1 MMKVWLKAGMALAV
15 IGIMGVAA
23 GAVQGD
29 VAPTTIQLRKELHV
43 RQPTIHW
50 AATWITAPLPRLN
63 PLRKLSWV
71 WGSMG
76 GGTTVPTKAW
86 FRREILLPEH
96 VSLRRAVF
104 DLTADEQFIL
114 YVNGVQAAHNTQWR
128 GANWNTIYHPNI
140 ARLLHGGTNT
150 LAIAASNT
158 GDNIN
163 HAGLIGLLTIWLS
176 SGTIQVPI
184 NSQWLATNRR
194 PPAGWNK
201 AGFQAVAWKPARS
214 ISRWGSEPWGH
225 RPNPRQALPLFRHSF
240 VISKRVAQA
249 TVYMSGLGQYAC
261 FINGHKVGDDVMQPG
276 WTDYTK
282 TVLYNSYNVTSLM
295 RRGYNAI
302 GVMLGTGMYDCPEGT
317 RRYEHA
323 PNPFGRPKL
332 ILQLHITF
340 TDGTTD
346 TIVSNGRWRTALGPV
361 TFSSIYGG
369 EDYDALDA
377 IPNWNKPEFNDI
389 KWNRV
394 IVTHGPGGVLTP
406 QMAPPVKVMRI
417 YQPIHITHPKPGVT
431 VYDLGQNIA
440 GRFVIQAR
448 GPAGSKLVVYP
459 SELLHPNG
467 TEWQSCAGPIWC
479 TYTLDGNAVEAFH
492 PFFAYYGFRYIQIDT
507 LAAAGANA
515 NNKPVVLSVIGQAT
529 HTSSPTVGRF
539 SCSNK
544 LLNQI
549 NHLITMA
556 MVNNMASI
564 ITDCPTR
571 EKTGWLEDTYL
582 VGPGIMDNYFVP
594 KLYEQTAANMRDA
607 QWPNGMVPDFA
618 PEYFNYPG
626 AFTDSPEWGSACVI
640 DPWLTYQYFGDKR
653 ILAHNY
659 QMMTHYVHYLKS
671 RAKNDIVAYG
681 LGDWFDL
688 GPGAPGFEQLTS
700 LGVTATATWYRDLTI
715 LVKIATL
722 LGHPAAA
729 GHYAT
734 EARQVR
740 TAFNRKFYHPATG
753 QYDRGSQ
760 CANAMALA
768 TGIVKRADKSKV
780 LADLIANIRKHGD
793 HTTAGDIGFHYVV
806 QALMDANQNQL
817 LYKMVTQTTPPS
829 YGYQIAHGATALT
842 EAWNCNAGD
851 SQDHFM
857 LGHIEQWFFQGLG
870 GIRLDMAR
878 KPGRQLEIRPA
889 VVGNLKWVQVSYHS
903 VLGNIISNWRNAG
916 NRLVMHIVIP
926 PSITARIYI
935 PTSDLASVTINGKP
949 PAQSGIKI
957 LFTTSGRMFCTVPG
971 GVYRISAAF

>member
-1 MMKVWLKAGMALAV
+1 MWYSTDISTYTDTYGAFRGTFVLSEPQRVAINVLGSNWFNLLLDGEFLTQGPYRFPPSHPEYETLRMDLPVGRHVLAAIVRAEGVSTRLLQGNIIPPFLMCQVHSESGELAV
-15 IGIMGVAA
+15 DWKCLHLKGF
-23 GAVQGD
+23 VQSGQRINPQFAWIEWCD
-29 VAPTTIQLRKELHV
+29 TRKNPV
-43 RQPTIHW
+43 DWHW
-50 AATWITAPLPRLN
+50 PDFDDRHWSVPLPMKAVESWRLR
-63 PLRKLSWV
+63 P
-71 WGSMG
+71 
-76 GGTTVPTKAW
+76 
-86 FRREILLPEH
+86 
-96 VSLRRAVF
+96 VSVGYIRQ
-104 DLTADEQFIL
+104 T
-114 YVNGVQAAHNTQWR
+114 
-128 GANWNTIYHPNI
+128 P
-140 ARLLHGGTNT
+140 
-150 LAIAASNT
+150 
-158 GDNIN
+158 
-163 HAGLIGLLTIWLS
+163 
-176 SGTIQVPI
+176 IQ
-184 NSQWLATNRR
+184 
-194 PPAGWNK
+194 
-201 AGFQAVAWKPARS
+201 
-214 ISRWGSEPWGH
+214 
-225 RPNPRQALPLFRHSF
+225 
-240 VISKRVAQA
+240 
-249 TVYMSGLGQYAC
+249 
-261 FINGHKVGDDVMQPG
+261 
-276 WTDYTK
+276 
-282 TVLYNSYNVTSLM
+282 
-295 RRGYNAI
+295 
-302 GVMLGTGMYDCPEGT
+302 
-317 RRYEHA
+317 
-323 PNPFGRPKL
+323 PKL

-346 TIVSNGRWRTALGPV
+346 TIVSNGRWRTAPGPV

-889 VVGNLKWVQVSYHS
+889 VVGNLKWVQVRYHS
-903 VLGNIISNWRNAG
+903 VLGNIISNWRYAG